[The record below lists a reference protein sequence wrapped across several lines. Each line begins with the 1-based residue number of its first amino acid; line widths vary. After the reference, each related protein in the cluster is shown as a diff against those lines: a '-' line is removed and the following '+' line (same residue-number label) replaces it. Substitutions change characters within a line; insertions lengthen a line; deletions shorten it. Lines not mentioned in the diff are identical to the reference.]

1 VPTIIFTVFL
11 GSNLQDMLQR
21 RDEGKCSPFERIVI
35 ETSGLADPAPILQ
48 TLMTDTSIAGR
59 LVLAGVV
66 ATVDTVTGARTL
78 QREDISQKQVAI
90 ASGPSGRGVYRMRE
104 PMIPVNKLS
113 TSGIDEHWHKCA
125 DEARSVADDMKD
137 EISKQMMLQIADDY
151 ERLAKRAAHREPGGR
166 LIG

>member
-1 VPTIIFTVFL
+1 MEFLDCLRGAVAYSYPTVDLLWDNVIAGPWGWPRSTVLAKSRPVTNPSAGRDTYADGVNFQL
-11 GSNLQDMLQR
+11 RNATPRWSVSHDAPQAIMR
-21 RDEGKCSPFERIVI
+21 RDKSR
-35 ETSGLADPAPILQ
+35 A
-48 TLMTDTSIAGR
+48 
-59 LVLAGVV
+59 
-66 ATVDTVTGARTL
+66 
-78 QREDISQKQVAI
+78 
-90 ASGPSGRGVYRMRE
+90 GRGVYRMRE

-137 EISKQMMLQIADDY
+137 EISKQMMLQIANDY